1 MIARGSTAGLSGG
14 LRLRFRTLSIFLGF
28 FVMGFVD
35 AVGTLVGFAQ
45 KQFHLSGAQAGL
57 LPFFGFIAFA
67 LFSVPAGVVADRK
80 GKKFLLVA
88 SLAVVLAG
96 QLIPSFSVARYSLLL
111 GAIFLIGVGMA
122 ALQVAGN
129 PIMRDV
135 SAPGRY
141 ARNLTFAQFIKSLGS
156 ISGPYLTAQLIVL
169 GFAWYHVFPVFAA
182 VTVLTLLLVAALP
195 VTETH
200 GDEVPASVGSSF
212 ALLAEPPVALAV
224 LGIFLYVGAEVGLN
238 SWLAT
243 LLARD
248 FGMDLGSSA
257 TRLGPGLFF
266 IALAAGRLLGS
277 GVLSFMGA
285 RRFFL
290 VSALMGLAGLGALLF
305 GSRPL
310 ALAGIACCGLGF
322 ANIWPLIFSLTV
334 ESRPE
339 RSGALSGLMC
349 MAIFGGAV
357 MPALMGLV
365 ADHTGVRLAFLVP
378 LAAFVYLTL
387 LALGSRGATTP
398 RPATAATTA
407 TTPTPTS
414 PAAPPPAAS
423 ARARA

>member
-1 MIARGSTAGLSGG
+1 M
-14 LRLRFRTLSIFLGF
+14 RFRTLPVFLGF

-35 AVGTLVGFAQ
+35 AVGTLVGFAE

-67 LFSVPAGVVADRK
+67 LFSVPAGVVADRR

-96 QLIPSFSVARYSLLL
+96 QAIPSLSVARYELLL
-111 GAIFLIGVGMA
+111 GAIFLIGTGMA

-135 SAPGRY
+135 SAPGMY

-156 ISGPYLTAQLIVL
+156 ISGPYLTAQLIAL

-182 VTVLTLLLVAALP
+182 VTLVTLLLVAALP
-195 VTETH
+195 IAESRA
-200 GDEVPASVGSSF
+200 DEVPASVGSSF

-277 GVLSFMGA
+277 GVLSFIGA

-290 VSALMGLAGLGALLF
+290 VSALLGLGGLALLF
-305 GSRPL
+305 LGSRLL
-310 ALAGIACCGLGF
+310 ALAGIVCCGLGF
-322 ANIWPLIFSLTV
+322 ANVWPLVFSLTV

-357 MPALMGLV
+357 MPPLMGLV
-365 ADHTGVRLAFLVP
+365 ADHAGVRLAFLVP
-378 LAAFVYLTL
+378 LAAFVYLAL
-387 LALGSRGATTP
+387 LALGTQR
-398 RPATAATTA
+398 TAG
-407 TTPTPTS
+407 
-414 PAAPPPAAS
+414 AAPAPAPVSSAS
-423 ARARA
+423 PGRRQS

>member
-1 MIARGSTAGLSGG
+1 M
-14 LRLRFRTLSIFLGF
+14 RFRTLPVFLGF

-35 AVGTLVGFAQ
+35 AVGTLVGFAE

-96 QLIPSFSVARYSLLL
+96 QLIPSLSVARYELLL

-141 ARNLTFAQFIKSLGS
+141 AQNLTFAQFIKSLGS
-156 ISGPYLTAQLIVL
+156 ISGPYLTAELIAL

-182 VTVLTLLLVAALP
+182 VTLLTLLLVAALP
-195 VTETH
+195 ITETR

-248 FGMDLGSSA
+248 FGMDLGSTA

-266 IALAAGRLLGS
+266 ISLAAGRLLGS

-290 VSALMGLAGLGALLF
+290 VSALVGLAGLGLLF
-305 GSRPL
+305 LGSRPA

-322 ANIWPLIFSLTV
+322 ANIWPLVFSLTV

-339 RSGALSGLMC
+339 RSGALSGLLC

-365 ADHTGVRLAFLVP
+365 ADHAGVRLAFLVP
-378 LAAFVYLTL
+378 LAAFAYLTL
-387 LALGSRGATTP
+387 LALGSRS
-398 RPATAATTA
+398 AAG
-407 TTPTPTS
+407 
-414 PAAPPPAAS
+414 AAPPPAAPATAS
-423 ARARA
+423 TGGHA

>member
-1 MIARGSTAGLSGG
+1 
-14 LRLRFRTLSIFLGF
+14 LRLRTLPVFLGF

-35 AVGTLVGFAQ
+35 AVGTLVGFAE

-67 LFSVPAGVVADRK
+67 LFSVPSGVVADRK

-88 SLAVVLAG
+88 ALAVVLAG
-96 QLIPSFSVARYSLLL
+96 QLIPSLSVARYSLLL

-156 ISGPYLTAQLIVL
+156 ISGPYLTAQLIAL

-182 VTVLTLLLVAALP
+182 VTLLTLLLVAALP
-195 VTETH
+195 VTETR

-290 VSALMGLAGLGALLF
+290 VSALVGLAGLGLLLV

-322 ANIWPLIFSLTV
+322 ANIWPLVFSLTV

-357 MPALMGLV
+357 MPAVMGLV
-365 ADHTGVRLAFLVP
+365 ADHAGVRLAFLVP
-378 LAAFVYLTL
+378 LAAFAYLTL
-387 LALGSRGATTP
+387 LALGGRGA
-398 RPATAATTA
+398 AAAT
-407 TTPTPTS
+407 
-414 PAAPPPAAS
+414 PAAPPSTPAAPAAAS
-423 ARARA
+423 SSGRA